1 MPGDDANREKLMITQ
16 AVSEWKSEIERRRSM
31 LLSHLL
37 MAVALAGLVA
47 LVLTYF
53 ALPKDMSVLER
64 WIEITPFLVGW
75 LVSLIV
81 WRWRG
86 LGERQRAWI
95 VVSLAYVLSV
105 YTLRRGGLPGSGR
118 VWLLLLPALAFVLL
132 GRRPGL
138 VAGLVSV
145 LTYAVFALVF
155 SRGWIVPLVVEDPTA
170 LETWSSEGGSFLLV
184 VVILTLILWSFS
196 CSWLEALA
204 RAEGANRQLQ
214 IQAQELEETNERLHR
229 QAAQLQATTE
239 IARAGSS
246 ILNPE
251 DLLAEVVERVEESF
265 SSMGVYYV
273 GLFLLDE
280 AQRQATLRAAT
291 GEAGQLLL
299 EMGYRL
305 EVGDTSTIGWCIAH
319 QQACITSDVGDGT
332 VRFDALAMPHT
343 RSEIAL
349 PLRSRGRVLGAM
361 SVQSTREAAF
371 DQADVAVLQTMA
383 DQVAVAIDNARL
395 FSQLE
400 SVLEDLQAVQQ
411 RYLAQAWKS
420 FLTMRS
426 VTQVDYTQPG
436 ADSLD
441 VSSLRE
447 ARQEAIASGKVVT
460 LESSP
465 MGRGAERDELLHPLP
480 LDEVGDPIYED
491 GNGNPAAAQA
501 ALVVPLKLR
510 GQVIGTMALQD
521 PHHQRSWQAEEVV
534 LAEAVAEQ
542 VALTVENLRLMDE
555 TQRRVARE
563 QTTLEITDKMRRAT
577 SVEGIVRT
585 AVDELADVLGASR
598 TFVQMETLPAAQD
611 GEEGDASPCAGR
623 AAPELPFDGDD
634 ELDDEVYGET

>member
-1 MPGDDANREKLMITQ
+1 MSGDDVNGETLMTAQ
-16 AVSEWKSEIERRRSM
+16 AVPEWKSEIQGRRSM

-37 MAVALAGLVA
+37 MAAALGGLVA
-47 LVLTYF
+47 LVLTYV
-53 ALPKDMSVLER
+53 ALPEDMSVLER
-64 WIEITPFLVGW
+64 WIEVTPFLVGW
-75 LVSLIV
+75 LVSLVV

-86 LGERQRAWI
+86 LGERRRAWI

-105 YTLRRGGLPGSGR
+105 YIFRRGGLPGSGR

-132 GRRPGL
+132 GRQPGL

-145 LTYAVFALVF
+145 LTYAVFTLAF
-155 SRGWIVPLVVEDPTA
+155 SREWIVPLVIEDPTA
-170 LETWSSEGGSFLLV
+170 LETWSSEGGSFLLMV
-184 VVILTLILWSFS
+184 VVLTLILWSFS
-196 CSWLEALA
+196 HSWLEALA
-204 RAEGANRQLQ
+204 GVDGANRQLR
-214 IQAQELEETNERLHR
+214 IQARDLEETNERLHR

-239 IARAGSS
+239 VARAGSS

-251 DLLAEVVERVEESF
+251 SLLVEVVERIEESF

-273 GLFLLDE
+273 GIFLLDE

-291 GEAGQLLL
+291 GEAGQLML

-371 DQADVAVLQTMA
+371 DEADIAVLQTMA

-400 SVLEDLQAVQQ
+400 SVLEELQAVQQ

-420 FLTMRS
+420 FLTQRP
-426 VTQVDYTQPG
+426 VNQVEYTQPG
-436 ADSLD
+436 ADTLD
-441 VSSLRE
+441 AGPLRE
-447 ARQEAIASGKVVT
+447 ARQEAMASGQIVT
-460 LESSP
+460 VESSP
-465 MGRGAERDELLHPLP
+465 VGRGSERDESLRSRPG
-480 LDEVGDPIYED
+480 DEISNPIY
-491 GNGNPAAAQA
+491 GNGNGSPSTVQA

-510 GQVIGTMALQD
+510 GQVIGTMTLQD
-521 PHHQRSWQAEEVV
+521 PHHQRSWEAEDVA

-555 TQRRVARE
+555 AQRRVARE
-563 QTTLEITDKMRRAT
+563 QMTLEITDKMRRAA
-577 SVEGIVRT
+577 SVEDIVRT
-585 AVDELADVLGASR
+585 AVDELADVLGTSR
-598 TFVQMETLPAAQD
+598 TFVRMETLPAAQD
-611 GEEGDASPCAGR
+611 GEDR
-623 AAPELPFDGDD
+623 AAGEHKARPYLMGMGD
-634 ELDDEVYGET
+634 